1 MRSATAVTIFL
12 LACGVSEADD
22 STDMQG
28 VWLPVEAA
36 LGMQQLPRDTLRSM
50 RLKIA
55 GGQYEVVV
63 GNEADRGR
71 LNLDATLTPKAL
83 DIVGTEGPNKGKT
96 ILGVYELTGD
106 TLRICYNLAG
116 DTRPRDFNPRG
127 EAGLFVVI
135 YKRVKQ

>member
-1 MRSATAVTIFL
+1 MRSSATAVTIL
-12 LACGVSEADD
+12 LMACGVSQADD

-71 LNLDATLTPKAL
+71 LKLDATLTPKAL

-106 TLRICYNLAG
+106 TLAFATTSPATPGPGTLILG
-116 DTRPRDFNPRG
+116 
-127 EAGLFVVI
+127 
-135 YKRVKQ
+135 VKQACSW